1 MDVIEEE
8 QRLAR
13 ADAVGARVRGRLEA
27 FATRNDLLAIGNIR
41 GLGAMLGFDILDRDT
56 GQPNGAAARAVCAR
70 ALEQGR
76 SEEHTSELQSLMR
89 NSYAVFCLNKKKK
102 LSNKLQQTR

>member
-8 QRLAR
+8 QLLAR

-41 GLGAMLGFDILDRDT
+41 GLGAMLGFDIIDRDT
-56 GQPNGAAARAVCAR
+56 GQPNGADARAVCAR
-70 ALEQGR
+70 ALEQG
-76 SEEHTSELQSLMR
+76 LMLVNYGVSGEAIGLR
-89 NSYAVFCLNKKKK
+89 GPATAHDGVHEIG
-102 LSNKLQQTR
+102 